1 MNQGGLAAAQQLAS
15 GGGAQVP
22 NLESSGAGD
31 DGDDDDIP
39 ELEAVEDEGPVDET
53 GIDAKDIDLVI
64 QQVGCS
70 RSKAVRALKDSGGDL
85 INASE
90 FHRVSDT

>member
-31 DGDDDDIP
+31 DGDDD
-39 ELEAVEDEGPVDET
+39 
-53 GIDAKDIDLVI
+53 
-64 QQVGCS
+64 VG
-70 RSKAVRALKDSGGDL
+70 SK
-85 INASE
+85 N
-90 FHRVSDT
+90 